1 MKNIFLF
8 IILLCSIHVTYSQK
22 ELTNENVESE
32 IEKLAND
39 LNLLINEVNLYN
51 CENQNIVKKQ
61 LASIKKILE
70 EKSMAIEDLKE
81 KKTQVFNSYDNF
93 LYSAKETLLA
103 YDKEAKLVNKLCK
116 TLETS
121 EAIIS
126 ENDIKNIIELSDGY
140 EFIADAF
147 ESYESQIK
155 SFHESLLD
163 AKKNGFLLK
172 PRCRSIEQVLEFVN
186 KVDENYPEMLKMVI
200 DLNERFYNLPK
211 NQQDILISG
220 NTDPLFGKYNSII
233 KSDPNTT
240 YRNVLSTDSIRKLIA
255 NINSILNCNNE
266 HTVEKSYFENG
277 NIKTVGAKRNGL
289 KTGEWKEYYENG
301 NLYKEVVF
309 IEGEMVGQGE
319 VYFENG
325 QTKLIGL
332 YINSQM
338 NGEWAQFYENG
349 QLAGNGNYKN
359 GEKTGEWI
367 EYYENSQFMEIGIYE
382 NGIKKG
388 EWKSYNENGQLSF
401 IGRLENGELNGKST
415 YYYENGQFKAI
426 GMYLN
431 GKMNGEF
438 KFYRE
443 NGQLSA
449 IGSLVN
455 DKETGEWKTYYKNE
469 QLSAI
474 GKYENGKK
482 TGEWKLYWGNG
493 KLESYGD
500 YANGE
505 KTGQWIHL
513 NENGKY
519 LYDIRF

>member
-8 IILLCSIHVTYSQK
+8 IILLCSIHVTYCQK
-22 ELTNENVESE
+22 ELTNENVESEIE

-81 KKTQVFNSYDNF
+81 KKPQVFIKYDNF
-93 LYSAKETLLA
+93 LYSAKETLLT
-103 YDKEAKLVNKLCK
+103 YEKKAKLVNDLCK
-116 TLETS
+116 TVETS

-147 ESYESQIK
+147 ESYKSQIK
-155 SFHESLLD
+155 SFYESLLD

-220 NTDPLFGKYNSII
+220 NTDQLFGKYNSII
-233 KSDPNTT
+233 KSDPNTN

-301 NLYKEVVF
+301 NLSEEVVF
-309 IEGEMVGQGE
+309 IDGEKVGQDE
-319 VYFENG
+319 IYYENG
-325 QTKLIGL
+325 QAKSIGL
-332 YINSQM
+332 YINGQPS
-338 NGEWAQFYENG
+338 GEWAQFFENGQLYQIGKLENGNPTGEWKIYHENGQLKQINKYENGYPTGEWKIYYENG
-349 QLAGNGNYKN
+349 QLRSVGEYEN
-359 GEKTGEWI
+359 GEETGEWKN
-367 EYYENSQFMEIGIYE
+367 YHENGQLAEIGKFG
-382 NGIKKG
+382 NGELTD
-388 EWKSYNENGQLSF
+388 EWKYYHENGQLSKLG
-401 IGRLENGELNGKST
+401 IMKMEN
-415 YYYENGQFKAI
+415 
-426 GMYLN
+426 
-431 GKMNGEF
+431 
-438 KFYRE
+438 
-443 NGQLSA
+443 
-449 IGSLVN
+449 
-455 DKETGEWKTYYKNE
+455 
-469 QLSAI
+469 
-474 GKYENGKK
+474 
-482 TGEWKLYWGNG
+482 
-493 KLESYGD
+493 
-500 YANGE
+500 
-505 KTGQWIHL
+505 
-513 NENGKY
+513 
-519 LYDIRF
+519 